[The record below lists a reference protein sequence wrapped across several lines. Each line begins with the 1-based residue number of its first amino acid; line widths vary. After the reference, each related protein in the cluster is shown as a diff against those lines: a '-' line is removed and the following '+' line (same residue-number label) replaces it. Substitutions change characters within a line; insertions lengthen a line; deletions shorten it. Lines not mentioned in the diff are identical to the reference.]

1 MRYCTIMTDRDD
13 FTEIPD
19 VGSLEAALDAVRG
32 CPSDRVLLSSPPG
45 AVLTLGPL
53 FFRAL
58 IDIVGEHHPE
68 RTVRGRIDCADA
80 PGLALGA
87 MRHGLDVVVDVDEET
102 FGRLAVIGDA
112 LGLKVLRSAEPA
124 LVPATSDSCG

>member
-1 MRYCTIMTDRDD
+1 MMTDRDD
-13 FTEIPD
+13 FTEIAG
-19 VGSLEAALDAVRG
+19 VGSLEAALDAVRS
-32 CPSDRVLLSSPPG
+32 CPSDRILLSSPPG

-58 IDIVGEHHPE
+58 VDIVGELHPE

-87 MRHGLDVVVDVDEET
+87 MRHGLDVVVDADEET
-102 FGRLAVIGDA
+102 FGRLAAIGDT
-112 LGLKVLRSAEPA
+112 LGLKVSRPAETTRTP
-124 LVPATSDSCG
+124 VMSDSGR